1 MKADEITVHVIRG
14 APNAPAQV
22 STVVS
27 KGSVHLTQAQKD
39 GAEPLAIDGDMLE
52 VLNRGPNDQLMTVHG
67 QPGHVSNRGSNIQ
80 GSCIVFDRAKNTSDV
95 DGAGR
100 LRLPVKQS
108 TEPGQPE
115 RTTPFDVNWTS
126 KMHFDGQTALFSGDV
141 RSTINDGEE
150 NTEVRC
156 RQMGVTL
163 SRPFSFSQDRKD
175 QEQPEVETIDCWGG
189 VHFDSKTTED
199 DKLMEK
205 RVGFFAQLHV
215 RKPTGKTDAEGPG
228 FLRVWRYNQNGQSGL
243 SQFTNVQSN
252 APPKER
258 KKSAWEFMQVQF
270 RGHMEGDFRQMLSPP
285 PRSPRSSTSSEVV
298 QSSYTRRRG
307 RGRSGGPGNSILGA
321 NGAWTTIFHDH
332 VEVLYG
338 PVEDYNV
345 MVSRDYLQDRAGYLS
360 CDTLR
365 VDQHPVSA
373 TTDQYLTMRATGNSR
388 IEGKDFFGE
397 SETISYDGSKT
408 QYVLRGD
415 GNRLARMW
423 RQQQVG
429 GEPSSAYSN
438 QIFFDPEHNTMRQ
451 DAMSKLDWVR

>member
-1 MKADEITVHVIRG
+1 
-14 APNAPAQV
+14 
-22 STVVS
+22 
-27 KGSVHLTQAQKD
+27 
-39 GAEPLAIDGDMLE
+39 
-52 VLNRGPNDQLMTVHG
+52 
-67 QPGHVSNRGSNIQ
+67 
-80 GSCIVFDRAKNTSDV
+80 
-95 DGAGR
+95 
-100 LRLPVKQS
+100 
-108 TEPGQPE
+108 
-115 RTTPFDVNWTS
+115 
-126 KMHFDGQTALFSGDV
+126 MHFDGQTALFSGDV

-150 NTEVRC
+150 NAGVRC

-228 FLRVWRYNQNGQSGL
+228 FRRLA
-243 SQFTNVQSN
+243 VQPER
-252 APPKER
+252 AIRPLAVYERAVKRPPER
-258 KKSAWEFMQVQF
+258 AEEDQ
-270 RGHMEGDFRQMLSPP
+270 GNTC
-285 PRSPRSSTSSEVV
+285 RSSSAGTWRVISGRCC
-298 QSSYTRRRG
+298 RRRRVHPAHPRRPRWCNRPTPGGAG

-373 TTDQYLTMRATGNSR
+373 TTDQYLTMRPRETAALKAKISSANPRQSATTAQRRNTFSAATATGSPACGGNS
-388 IEGKDFFGE
+388 K
-397 SETISYDGSKT
+397 SA
-408 QYVLRGD
+408 
-415 GNRLARMW
+415 GNRAAPIR
-423 RQQQVG
+423 
-429 GEPSSAYSN
+429 N
-438 QIFFDPEHNTMRQ
+438 QNLLRPGTQHDAQ